1 MDLDELKRRAKEVKA
16 PLGRGAAGNSA
27 GGGLERLIAVLGA
40 EEERDRKRARRMMI
54 FFGLA
59 SVFYCALFTL
69 TWIFPPDD
77 PPARSR
83 LALGIFTAVFFGFA
97 VAGWR
102 NWRALTDRVRGE
114 SVRAALERAE
124 RSYSFIQ
131 PGAAILALPVLLV
144 LTLGGLSGWTG
155 AAARYFPSADPA
167 HVMGAFWVFWGAGV
181 ALGGL
186 FGWLDW
192 KKRRSGIRDEVRAML
207 RELSRTE
214 GANGG

>member
-1 MDLDELKRRAKEVKA
+1 MDLDELKQRAKEVKA
-16 PLGRGAAGNSA
+16 PLIGGA
-27 GGGLERLIAVLGA
+27 GGMSSGGSLDRLIAVLAA

-54 FFGLA
+54 FFAIA

-83 LALGIFTAVFFGFA
+83 LALAIFTAVFFGFA
-97 VAGWR
+97 LAGWR
-102 NWRALTDRVRGE
+102 SWRAATDLVRGE

-124 RSYSFIQ
+124 RRYSFMQ
-131 PGAAILALPVLLV
+131 PGVAILALPVLLV
-144 LTLGGLSGWTG
+144 LTVGALSGWTG
-155 AAARYFPSADPA
+155 AAARYFPAADPA
-167 HVMGAFWVFWGAGV
+167 LVMGVFWIFWGV
-181 ALGGL
+181 GLALGGL

-192 KKRRSGIRDEVRAML
+192 RKRRSGIRDEVRRML

-214 GANGG
+214 AANGG